1 MNNTTGANLLVLFQ
15 KPVKVVFSLIPCL
28 LFLYVNGVMLFT
40 LMKKPLFQ
48 ESARYI
54 LFGHLLLIDSLHLTM
69 SIVVYLFAVT
79 NVKMNSFVCVVVIS
93 LSSTITHI
101 SPLNLAVMSLERYA
115 AICFPLRHA
124 EIATNRRTRIAVAA
138 VWTLGSL
145 DSLIKLSVFV
155 SLEKK
160 AFDMQTFC
168 SAYTLPQ
175 KGIYVT
181 LNEAFTIMYFLL
193 VGIIIAYTYI
203 AIVVAARS
211 ASSKSSTA
219 SKAHKTVLM
228 HLLQLCLCLVSTMFN
243 MINTTVYWN
252 MMPVVRRQVQYVLF
266 IVLIIFPRCLSPLIY
281 GLRDQSFRHYFK
293 YYFSFGLRNSVKPFD
308 K

>member
-28 LFLYVNGVMLFT
+28 FFLYVNGVMLFT
-40 LMKKPLFQ
+40 LMRKPLFQ

-54 LFGHLLLIDSLHLTM
+54 LFGHLLLTDSLHLTM

-79 NVKMNSFVCVVVIS
+79 NVKMNSFVCAVVIS
-93 LSSTITHI
+93 LSRTITHI

-155 SLEKK
+155 ILEKK
-160 AFDMQTFC
+160 ALNLQTFC
-168 SAYTLPQ
+168 SAYSLPQ
-175 KGIYVT
+175 RGIYEM
-181 LNEAFTIMYFLL
+181 LNQTFTIMYFLL
-193 VGIIIAYTYI
+193 VGIIIIYTYI
-203 AIVVAARS
+203 ATIVAARS

-228 HLLQLCLCLVSTMFN
+228 HLLQLCLYLVSTTFN

-252 MMPVVRRQVQYVLF
+252 MMPVVRRQVRYVLF

-281 GLRDQSFRHYFK
+281 GLRDQSFKHYFK
-293 YYFSFGLRNSVKPFD
+293 YYFSFGLRNPVKPFD